1 MARILIVREDDP
13 TTLPEAREF
22 LKRVE
27 GGLGE
32 VFNAARLLANHPK
45 QANALI
51 DFVQSVRYRNNLT
64 PTFTELAYTAA
75 SVTNRCHY

>member
-1 MARILIVREDDP
+1 MARILTVREDDP
-13 TTLPEAREF
+13 TTVPEAREF
-22 LKRVE
+22 LKKVE

-32 VFNAARLLANHPK
+32 VFNAARLLPNHPK

-64 PTFTELAYTAA
+64 PTFTELA
-75 SVTNRCHY
+75 